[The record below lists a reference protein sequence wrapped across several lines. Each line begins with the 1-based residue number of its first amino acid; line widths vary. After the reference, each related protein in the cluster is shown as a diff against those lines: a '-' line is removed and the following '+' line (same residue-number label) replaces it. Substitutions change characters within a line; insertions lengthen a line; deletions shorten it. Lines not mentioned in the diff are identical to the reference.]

1 MCDIFRAG
9 MLVILKL
16 FCVLPKDLMHF
27 LALYFGR
34 ILKLIQSCKNYTWN
48 SHVPECLVSFASS
61 FSLYVYFQIY
71 IQTFCDYLRLNQK
84 YCDPLLL
91 NTCVCLS

>member
-48 SHVPECLVSFASS
+48 SHVPECLFGLICFII
-61 FSLYVYFQIY
+61 FSICIFSDIHPNIL
-71 IQTFCDYLRLNQK
+71 
-84 YCDPLLL
+84 
-91 NTCVCLS
+91 